1 MISHWWYKGVVKE
14 HAEPLDDG
22 DAEPDLLDEL
32 TDEWTRQNPDFPALT
47 DAAYDRLVLM
57 RTLGQL
63 RREAGLSQTAVAARM
78 GTSQAQL
85 ARLEMAESDPR
96 MSTLDRFAVAV
107 GYRLEWSLVRREERG
122 RLRRPGHGPGDRASG
137 SKSGQ

>member
-1 MISHWWYKGVVKE
+1 MKE

-22 DAEPDLLDEL
+22 DAEPDFLDEL
-32 TDEWTRQNPDFPALT
+32 TDEWARQNPDFPALT

-63 RREAGLSQTAVAARM
+63 RREAGLSQTVVAARM

-96 MSTLDRFAVAV
+96 MSTLDRFAVAL
-107 GYRLEWSLVRREERG
+107 GYRLEWSLVRREEGR
-122 RLRRPGHGPGDRASG
+122 RLRHPRRTHGDRG
-137 SKSGQ
+137 PRSKPGQ